1 MMTDHGEHWLTM
13 IINWYS
19 THIDLG
25 NLSQRLRTAYAL
37 WVSVIDP
44 GILPNLKQ
52 IQSSSFYEDL
62 SPYIALTENQGDD
75 ILPKLVRLAAGSK
88 VVDLYGADFAA
99 QPLDDVL
106 TESGQLL
113 AEEIFDELRNER
125 TPVLF
130 SVSGSP
136 STGKDVK
143 AIVMPLL
150 HDDRAMELALFV
162 YDF

>member
-1 MMTDHGEHWLTM
+1 M

-19 THIDLG
+19 TNIDLG

-37 WVSVIDP
+37 WVSVCNPDN
-44 GILPNLKQ
+44 LPSLEQ
-52 IQSSSFYEDL
+52 IQSSSLYEDL
-62 SPYIALTENQGDD
+62 APYIALDENQSDAK
-75 ILPKLVRLAAGSK
+75 LSKLVRLAAGSK
-88 VVDLYGADFAA
+88 VVELYGTDLKA
-99 QPLDDVL
+99 QRLDKVL

-113 AEEIFDELRNER
+113 AEEIFEELRNER
-125 TPVLF
+125 KPVHF

-136 STGKDVK
+136 VISKDVE

-150 HDDRAMELALFV
+150 HDDAAMELALLV